1 MSYFLLKLFASL
13 CKGIAIST
21 SSLPMAAS
29 ASEGSAVGNRP
40 FTTEADLE
48 RVQVSFFGLRS
59 QILELAVSIAKAKAG
74 NSLAE
79 AKLVEANVAL
89 EEAKASIKD
98 AKAESGS
105 I

>member
-1 MSYFLLKLFASL
+1 
-13 CKGIAIST
+13 
-21 SSLPMAAS
+21 
-29 ASEGSAVGNRP
+29 
-40 FTTEADLE
+40 
-48 RVQVSFFGLRS
+48 VQVSFFGLRS

-89 EEAKASIKD
+89 EEAKASIED
-98 AKAESGS
+98 AKAEPGS

>member
-1 MSYFLLKLFASL
+1 MSYFLLKLFAIL

-79 AKLVEANVAL
+79 VKLVEANVAL
-89 EEAKASIKD
+89 EEAKASIED
-98 AKAESGS
+98 AEAELGS

>member
-1 MSYFLLKLFASL
+1 MSYFLLKLFASF

-89 EEAKASIKD
+89 EEAKASIED
-98 AKAESGS
+98 AKAEPGS